1 MIRTVTTA
9 LLLSTLAPTLPVFA
23 AEPKPTPLPD
33 PAKITPSLYCTGFE
47 FAEGPAIDSEGN
59 LYVVNYRRWGTIG
72 KITPD
77 GAASIL
83 VDLRQ
88 ALPADGQALP
98 SCNGLKI
105 DDDGNI
111 IGAETGTSQII
122 RVSRDGKEVKV
133 LAREVDG
140 VRLKGLNDVALDR
153 SGNIYFANP
162 GQRNV
167 YRITKADGTIDRLN
181 PEPIGSNGIGVTPD
195 GKHLVTAD
203 SEGMR
208 LMILDL
214 VDGRGTNQR
223 ELISFKPAG
232 TPEKL
237 SGEEF
242 NRLAEQVGVPDGFV
256 FDEFGRLYVGM
267 WTGRVVHVVEVPGGK
282 LLATYPAG
290 GSQATNVHFF
300 HGDLYVTVA
309 AKEAVFKLPL
319 GIRGWQYSRGC
330 GY

>member
-1 MIRTVTTA
+1 MKAIRSLAVLVVLSGPVVGHAADAGKATA
-9 LLLSTLAPTLPVFA
+9 
-23 AEPKPTPLPD
+23 LPD
-33 PAKITPSLYCTGFE
+33 PASVKPVMYCTGFA
-47 FAEGPAIDSEGN
+47 FAEGPAIDREGN
-59 LYVVNYRRWGTIG
+59 LFVVNYRDWGTIG
-72 KITPD
+72 KITPQ

-83 VDLRQ
+83 VNLRKE
-88 ALPADGQALP
+88 LPADGDKLP

-105 DDDGNI
+105 DDDGNL
-111 IGAETGTSQII
+111 IGAETGTSQIVRI
-122 RVSRDGKEVKV
+122 SKDGKKVDV

-140 VRLKGLNDVALDR
+140 VRLNGLNDVALDPR
-153 SGNIYFANP
+153 GNIYFANP
-162 GQRNV
+162 GQHNV
-167 YRITKADGTIDRLN
+167 YRINRDGSIDRLN

-208 LMILDL
+208 LMIVDL
-214 VDGRGTNQR
+214 AEGKGKNQR

-237 SGEEF
+237 DRDERQKLMET
-242 NRLAEQVGVPDGFV
+242 VGVPDGFV

-267 WTGRVVHVVEVPGGK
+267 WTGKVVHAIEVPSGK

-300 HGDLYVTVA
+300 NGDLFVTVA
-309 AKEAVFKLPL
+309 ANEAVFKLPL
-319 GIRGWQYSRGC
+319 GIRGWRYSKAC

>member
-1 MIRTVTTA
+1 MKVPSFALFLVLASQLVSHADEPTA
-9 LLLSTLAPTLPVFA
+9 
-23 AEPKPTPLPD
+23 LPD
-33 PAKITPSLYCTGFE
+33 PAKIKPAMYCTGFA
-47 FAEGPAIDSEGN
+47 FAEGPAIDREGN
-59 LYVVNYRRWGTIG
+59 LYVVNYREWGTIG
-72 KITPD
+72 KIAPD

-83 VDLRQ
+83 VNLREE
-88 ALPADGQALP
+88 LPADGDKLP

-122 RVSRDGKEVKV
+122 RVSKDGKKVEV

-140 VRLKGLNDVALDR
+140 VRLSGLNDVALD
-153 SGNIYFANP
+153 SKGNIYFSNP

-167 YRITKADGTIDRLN
+167 YRINRDGSIDRLN
-181 PEPIGSNGIGVTPD
+181 TEPIGSNGIGVTPD
-195 GKHLVTAD
+195 GKHVVTAD

-214 VDGRGTNQR
+214 VDGKGTNQR

-237 SGEEF
+237 SREDRQKLMEK
-242 NRLAEQVGVPDGFV
+242 VGVPDGFV
-256 FDEFGRLYVGM
+256 FDEFGRVYLGM
-267 WTGRVVHVVEVPGGK
+267 WTGRVVHVIDVPSGK

-290 GSQATNVHFF
+290 GSQATNVHFYD
-300 HGDLYVTVA
+300 GDLYVTVA
-309 AKEAVFKLPL
+309 AQEAVYKLPL
-319 GIRGWQYSRGC
+319 GIRGWRYSKGC

>member
-1 MIRTVTTA
+1 
-9 LLLSTLAPTLPVFA
+9 PTM
-23 AEPKPTPLPD
+23 
-33 PAKITPSLYCTGFE
+33 YCTGFA
-47 FAEGPAIDSEGN
+47 FAEGPAIDREGN
-59 LYVVNYRRWGTIG
+59 LYVVNYRQWGTIG
-72 KITPD
+72 KITRQ

-83 VDLRQ
+83 VDLRKE
-88 ALPADGQALP
+88 LPADGDRLP

-105 DDDGNI
+105 DDDGNL

-122 RVSRDGKEVKV
+122 RVSNDGKKVEV

-140 VRLKGLNDVALDR
+140 VRLNGLNDVALDQK
-153 SGNIYFANP
+153 GNIYFANP

-167 YRITKADGTIDRLN
+167 YRISRQGGSLDRLN
-181 PEPIGSNGIGVTPD
+181 SEPIGSNGIGVTPD

-214 VDGRGTNQR
+214 ADGKGTNQR

-232 TPEKL
+232 TPDKL
-237 SGEEF
+237 AAEAKQ
-242 NRLAEQVGVPDGFV
+242 RLIDQVGVPDGFV

-267 WTGRVVHVVEVPGGK
+267 WTGEVVHAIEVPSGK

-290 GSQATNVHFF
+290 GSQATNVHFYN
-300 HGDLYVTVA
+300 GDLYVTVA
-309 AKEAVFKLPL
+309 ANEAVYKLPL
-319 GIRGWQYSRGC
+319 GIRGWRYSKGC

>member
-1 MIRTVTTA
+1 MKVLNLT
-9 LLLSTLAPTLPVFA
+9 LLVILASQLLGQA
-23 AEPKPTPLPD
+23 AETDKPATLPD
-33 PAKITPSLYCTGFE
+33 PLMIKPAMYCTGFA
-47 FAEGPAIDSEGN
+47 FAEGPAIDRDGN
-59 LYVVNYRRWGTIG
+59 LYVVNYREWGTIG
-72 KITPD
+72 KITPQ

-83 VDLRQ
+83 VNLRKE
-88 ALPADGQALP
+88 LPADGDKLP

-122 RVSRDGKEVKV
+122 RVSKDGKKVEV

-140 VRLKGLNDVALDR
+140 VRLNGLNDVALDPK
-153 SGNIYFANP
+153 GNIYFANP
-162 GQRNV
+162 GQQNV
-167 YRITKADGTIDRLN
+167 YRINKDGSIDRLN
-181 PEPIGSNGIGVTPD
+181 PEPIGSNGVGVTPD

-214 VDGRGTNQR
+214 VDDHGENQR

-237 SGEEF
+237 SREE
-242 NRLAEQVGVPDGFV
+242 RQKLMDKVGVPDGFV
-256 FDEFGRLYVGM
+256 FDEFGRLYLGM
-267 WTGRVVHVVEVPGGK
+267 WTGKVVHVIEVPSGK

-290 GSQATNVHFF
+290 GSQATNAHFYN
-300 HGDLYVTVA
+300 GDLYVTVA
-309 AKEAVFKLPL
+309 AHEAVYRLPL
-319 GIRGWQYSRGC
+319 GIRGWRYSKGC
-330 GY
+330 GN